1 MREQAALSNAPEGYL
16 DFHDEYAE
24 LIAELAALGF
34 TPTQVL
40 RRLNFSVPAHQQEAP
55 ELCAGLRHLAVWPG
69 HGRRPELHGARMRP
83 LVRFRGSLRSASGAR
98 VRGADS

>member
-40 RRLNFSVPAHQQEAP
+40 RRLNFLYPDTAI
-55 ELCAGLRHLAVWPG
+55 GLALTPVWFIALAIG
-69 HGRRPELHGARMRP
+69 YEIL
-83 LVRFRGSLRSASGAR
+83 
-98 VRGADS
+98 

>member
-1 MREQAALSNAPEGYL
+1 MRERTALSNAPEGYL

-40 RRLNFSVPAHQQEAP
+40 RRLNF
-55 ELCAGLRHLAVWPG
+55 L
-69 HGRRPELHGARMRP
+69 
-83 LVRFRGSLRSASGAR
+83 
-98 VRGADS
+98 